1 MTIDDAARAP
11 AGEATR
17 AEVLEA
23 IVVLADRW
31 RAERDDRLQR
41 RHLDPA
47 DFAALADTGFGR
59 LIVPVEDGGFWT
71 TLNETGPIIV
81 DAIRT
86 LARGDQSVALVASMH
101 PAIVVFW
108 TATVEAPEPHRS
120 AWAEQRSEV
129 FDSVL
134 AGHFW
139 GTLTSEPGSGGDIM
153 ATKAVAEPV
162 DGVLGRYRL
171 RGEKHFGSGSEVL
184 SYMITT
190 ARPEGMDRPLGFYL
204 DLRRQSW
211 DGTDGLRITNRWDGM
226 GMKATQSHGVM
237 LEGVESTAFAWPAS
251 IAAAAPY
258 AASLGLPM
266 FCAVTA
272 SIADEAMAEAERRLA
287 GRDLRASDEVDW
299 ARAQVEHWMLT
310 QAMAGLLRSLATQDA
325 GAIAVDA
332 VKAKLGLADL
342 AETLLSRICRVV
354 GGGAFSARSPFA
366 SWYEDVRA
374 LGYLRPPWAL
384 AYDQLIEARRSGA
397 APGFGI
403 ESP

>member
-1 MTIDDAARAP
+1 MTTTD
-11 AGEATR
+11 
-17 AEVLEA
+17 VLEA
-23 IVVLADRW
+23 VVELADRW

-41 RHLDPA
+41 RHLDPV
-47 DFAALADTGFGR
+47 DFSALADTGFGR

-81 DAIRT
+81 EAIRT

-108 TATVEAPEPHRS
+108 TVTTEAPEPHRA
-120 AWAEQRSEV
+120 AWAEQRSNV
-129 FDSVL
+129 FGSVL
-134 AGHFW
+134 ERHFW

-153 ATKAVAEPV
+153 ATRAVAEPV
-162 DGVLGRYRL
+162 DGVPGRYRL

-190 ARPEGMDRPLGFYL
+190 ARPEGLGGPLGFYL
-204 DLRRQSW
+204 DLRHQSW
-211 DGTDGLRITNRWDGM
+211 DGTGGLRITNRWDGM

-237 LEGVESTAFAWPAS
+237 LEGVEAAAFAWPGS
-251 IAAAAPY
+251 IAAAAPF
-258 AASLGLPM
+258 AAALGLPM
-266 FCAVTA
+266 FCAVTV
-272 SIADEAMAEAERRLA
+272 SVVDEAMAEAERRLA
-287 GRDLRASDEVDW
+287 GRDLRANDEVEW
-299 ARAQVEHWMLT
+299 ARAQVEYWMLT
-310 QAMAGLLRSLATQDA
+310 QAMSGLVHTLATKDP
-325 GAIAVDA
+325 DA
-332 VKAKLGLADL
+332 VAAEAIMAKLGLADL
-342 AETLLSRICRVV
+342 AETLVSRICRVV

-366 SWYEDVRA
+366 SWYEDVRS

-384 AYDQLIEARRSGA
+384 AYDQLINARRSGA